1 MGEKKKFGQRL
12 LTKFTIARLLCFGLG
27 GGSLARPS
35 RLRVPKQAPG
45 VVIPEFMPLT
55 ASA

>member
-27 GGSLARPS
+27 GGSLAHPS